1 MNSSS
6 QPDLQALRALISYD
20 PSTTDPH
27 YFLVYDH
34 LKVLADQNRLHPDL
48 KEEVMPQFP
57 RFAADGSSRH
67 SYPYR
72 PPSAAADRLRPYAS
86 LTRRFSA
93 MAFAEIDQI
102 EAELAMHGDLPIA
115 IRSRHQLRLQKLT
128 DSRHPVWENWILSL
142 DPHRYNTI
150 DHEVYTWL
158 KEPIDWD
165 EADLFKE
172 DWEDSFYGAKSAKEF
187 FEQLKPQVLEFVGI
201 ELGDFT
207 ITASNK
213 PLALYQLT
221 IPMRE
226 ANSRAK
232 SLGLKCRFKGWQGAD
247 GALRPPRKPERD

>member
-6 QPDLQALRALISYD
+6 QPDPQALRALISRD

-27 YFLVYDH
+27 YFFVHDH
-34 LKVLADQNRLHPDL
+34 LKILADQNRLHPDL
-48 KEEVMPQFP
+48 REEVMTEFP
-57 RFAADGSSRH
+57 RFAANGSSRH

-72 PPSAAADRLRPYAS
+72 PPSAVANRLRPYAS
-86 LTRRFSA
+86 LTKRFSL

-102 EAELAMHGDLPIA
+102 EAELVMNADLPVA
-115 IRSRHQLRLQKLT
+115 ARSRHHLRLQKLT

-142 DPHRYNTI
+142 DPQRYNTI
-150 DHEVYTWL
+150 DHEVRTWL

-172 DWEDSFYGAKSAKEF
+172 DWEDSFYGAKAAKGF
-187 FEQLKPQVLEFVGI
+187 FDQLKPQVLGFMGI
-201 ELGDFT
+201 ELGNFT

-213 PLALYQLT
+213 PLALYQLM

-226 ANSRAK
+226 ANTRAK
-232 SLGLKCRFKGWQGAD
+232 SLGLKCRFKAW
-247 GALRPPRKPERD
+247 

>member
-6 QPDLQALRALISYD
+6 QPDLQALRALISRD

-34 LKVLADQNRLHPDL
+34 LKVLADHNRLHPDRR
-48 KEEVMPQFP
+48 EEVMPQFP

-67 SYPYR
+67 SYPYH
-72 PPSAAADRLRPYAS
+72 PPSAVADRLRPYAS
-86 LTRRFSA
+86 LTRRFSLK
-93 MAFAEIDQI
+93 AFAEIDHI
-102 EAELAMHGDLPIA
+102 ETELVMHADLPVA
-115 IRSRHQLRLQKLT
+115 SRSRHQLRLQKLA

-150 DHEVYTWL
+150 DHEVRTWL

-172 DWEDSFYGAKSAKEF
+172 DWEDSLYGAKAAKGF
-187 FEQLKPQVLEFVGI
+187 FDQLKPQVLGFMGI
-201 ELGDFT
+201 ELGNFT
-207 ITASNK
+207 LRKNNE

-221 IPMRE
+221 IPMRQ

-232 SLGLKCRFKGWQGAD
+232 SLGLKCRFKA
-247 GALRPPRKPERD
+247 R